1 MGITIYL
8 NGKKEEIGEGTSM
21 IKLLEAK
28 KIRPE
33 VVSVELN
40 DALLEREKYQETVL
54 KERDRVEFVYYM
66 GGGRPAV
73 PKDFIHGV

>member
-8 NGKKEEIGEGTSM
+8 NGKKEEVGEGTSLAR
-21 IKLLEAK
+21 LLEAK

-33 VVSVELN
+33 VVTVELN

-66 GGGRPAV
+66 GGGNPRV
-73 PKDFIHGV
+73 SFYSMNGF